1 LFRLAIGKT
10 LPPDAID
17 STGIGSE
24 IHPFA
29 IVRPRRDLG
38 TSASFFDPRIAM
50 TIYVAI
56 PAYFA
61 LMGMSGNRGAELL
74 STSIKLLSFINHHLA
89 APT

>member
-1 LFRLAIGKT
+1 MAMPSSSMGPEVICSDW
-10 LPPDAID
+10 P
-17 STGIGSE
+17 SGIGSE

-29 IVRPRRDLG
+29 ILRPRRDLG

-61 LMGMSGNRGAELL
+61 LMGMSGNRGA
-74 STSIKLLSFINHHLA
+74 
-89 APT
+89 APPAE

>member
-1 LFRLAIGKT
+1 
-10 LPPDAID
+10 
-17 STGIGSE
+17 
-24 IHPFA
+24 
-29 IVRPRRDLG
+29 
-38 TSASFFDPRIAM
+38 M